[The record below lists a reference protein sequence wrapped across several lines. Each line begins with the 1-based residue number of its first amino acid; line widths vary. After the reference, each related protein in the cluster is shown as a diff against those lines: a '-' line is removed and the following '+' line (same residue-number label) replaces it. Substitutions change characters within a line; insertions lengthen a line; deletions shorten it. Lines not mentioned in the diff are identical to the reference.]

1 MRYKGSCHCGSVTY
15 EAEIDQPGPAV
26 ECNCSICSRKGYLLW
41 FTPRSQL
48 NILSGEDNLSIYTF
62 GPHIIKHHFCT
73 TCGCATFG
81 LGKPPGADVEMAAI
95 NVRCLENVDLQTLER
110 RPFDGRSL

>member
-15 EAEIDQPGPAV
+15 EADIDEPGAAI

-41 FTPRSQL
+41 FTLRSRL
-48 NILSGEDNLSIYTF
+48 NILSGTDNLAAYSF
-62 GPHIIKHHFCT
+62 GPHIIRHHFCT

-81 LGKPPGADVEMAAI
+81 IGKPPNAESEMAAI
-95 NVRCLENVDLQTLER
+95 NVRCLEDVDLETLER